1 MRCHKFGGNWQSRSG
16 EEDLVKIVNI
26 YTGSNT
32 VEHFLGGV
40 SKHRINTMFW
50 TNSKHGYWSNG
61 SGEED
66 EIVKSLQTNR
76 QKDGQSTDNSNLYKT
91 PLKFLAQ
98 VSS

>member
-1 MRCHKFGGNWQSRSG
+1 M
-16 EEDLVKIVNI
+16 VTI
-26 YTGSNT
+26 YTGSKT

-50 TNSKHGYWSNG
+50 TNSKHGYWSND

-76 QKDGQSTDNSNLYKT
+76 QTDNHT
-91 PLKFLAQ
+91 PP
-98 VSS
+98 